1 MFRLLQSFPLRGL
14 AHSLRVSA
22 AKLPFRSDAATLV
35 PDEVPMDTAA
45 EPYPLEDA
53 AALEA
58 RVLDILRV
66 ASKVPPGPHRR
77 DALAEVSRLRRR
89 AIELRRRTAA
99 DLRAQLAAARP
110 GATASDPA
118 E

>member
-1 MFRLLQSFPLRGL
+1 MLRLLQSFPLRGL
-14 AHSLRVSA
+14 AHSLRVGA
-22 AKLPFRSDAATLV
+22 AKLPFRTDAVTLV
-35 PDEVPMDTAA
+35 PDEVPMDSAA
-45 EPYPLEDA
+45 EPHPAAAA

-89 AIELRRRTAA
+89 AIALRRRTAA

-110 GATASDPA
+110 GATASDRM